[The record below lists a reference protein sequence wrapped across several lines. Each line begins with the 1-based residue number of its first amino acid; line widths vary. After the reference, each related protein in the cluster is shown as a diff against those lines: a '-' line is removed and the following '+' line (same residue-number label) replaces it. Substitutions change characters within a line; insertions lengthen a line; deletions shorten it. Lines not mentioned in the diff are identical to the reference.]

1 MNVYQSFE
9 TDRLLLK
16 ATSKKDAPFLLQ
28 LLNSPKWI
36 QNIGDRNVKTV
47 EAAEK
52 YIQERMM
59 PQLERLGYSNYTV
72 IRKSD
77 QIKMGTCGLY
87 DREGL
92 EGVDIGFAF
101 LPEYEGQGYAF
112 EASTELMDFAARV
125 LSLPLIQGIT
135 LEENLASRKLLE
147 KLNFKL
153 DGTVKL
159 PNDPVELLRYKFHNH
174 FQK

>member
-1 MNVYQSFE
+1 MKIYHNLE
-9 TDRLLLK
+9 TERLQLK
-16 ATSKKDAPFLLQ
+16 ASVVEDASFILA
-28 LLNSPKWI
+28 LLNTPKWI
-36 QNIGDRNVKTV
+36 QNIGDRNVKTL

-52 YIQERMM
+52 YIQEKMS

-77 QIKMGTCGLY
+77 GVKMGTCGLY

-112 EASTELMDFAARV
+112 EASTEIMNFA
-125 LSLPLIQGIT
+125 LNTIKMKLIKGIT
-135 LEENLASRKLLE
+135 LEENTASRKLLE
-147 KLNFKL
+147 KLGFKQN
-153 DGTVKL
+153 GTVRL
-159 PNDPVELLRYKFHNH
+159 PNDPVELLLYEYLNH
-174 FQK
+174 DMV